1 MRNKFYIIVKKI
13 LLSVELSLYEILFHV
28 VAFYFEI

>member
-1 MRNKFYIIVKKI
+1 MRNKFYIIVKKNFTI
-13 LLSVELSLYEILFHV
+13 LELSLYEILFHV